1 MILVFGVAG
10 SGKSTQSQ
18 LLVDKT
24 GRTWISMGQLFR
36 DKMAK
41 EMAEYI
47 KTGKL
52 VSDEVTMG
60 LLEQELKE
68 QLPDHKIILDGFPR
82 RVGQAKWLI
91 KNLPLLGD
99 SIEAAVHLVAKEQT
113 VKDRMIAR
121 GRSDDSVQAI
131 TKRFEEFRNEVEPT
145 LKYIADQDIPV
156 LEIDGEQL
164 PEEINKHIYNTL
176 VNIGVKP

>member
-18 LLVDKT
+18 LLVDKSD
-24 GRTWISMGQLFR
+24 RIWISMGQLFR

-60 LLEQELKE
+60 LLKKELNE

-82 RVGQAKWLI
+82 RIGQAKWLI
-91 KNLPLLGD
+91 QNLPQMGD
-99 SIEAAVHLVAKEQT
+99 AIEAAIHLVANEET
-113 VKDRMIAR
+113 VKQRMFDR
-121 GRSDDSVQAI
+121 GRSDDSLQAI

-145 LKYIADQDIPV
+145 LEYIANQNIPV
-156 LEIDGEQL
+156 LEINGEQL
-164 PEEINKHIYNTL
+164 PEEIHENIYSSL
-176 VNIGVKP
+176 VKIGVKL